1 MSAKQVEKTA
11 SCPYCTAKINLEN
24 VPLHK
29 HGGSRSH
36 AHCPVCGETI
46 YFGLK
51 LVKEKK
57 G

>member
-57 G
+57 E